1 MRAPMTLD
9 IFSSAFLFV
18 CYYTGSFCNEGERER
33 GIGERQKN
41 LHLRKLSRKIWFS
54 NNMKDRKNDTENDTH
69 DDENTAKDH
78 HHLKEARARGVVPWT
93 FETIVMPGMAG
104 WLARKWNMTP
114 RKRLLSS
121 NLAQDELVTLNS
133 PTGD

>member
-1 MRAPMTLD
+1 MTLD
-9 IFSSAFLFV
+9 IFSIAFLFRV
-18 CYYTGSFCNEGERER
+18 LLYMVFLQRGRET

-41 LHLRKLSRKIWFS
+41 LHLRKLSP
-54 NNMKDRKNDTENDTH
+54 KDLVFFQHDERQKDDTQNDTH